1 MLTSTFW
8 KDAAERVLATM
19 AQVLLTLFLT
29 DGFDLL
35 QLDVKLAV
43 SAVVTAGVIALLKAV
58 VAAYAVKPAV
68 SPASLAPSHRG
79 LVQR

>member
-1 MLTSTFW
+1 MLTNLFW
-8 KDAAERVLATM
+8 KDTAERVLSTM
-19 AQVLLTLFLT
+19 AQVLLALFLT

-35 QLDVKLAV
+35 TLDWKLAA
-43 SAVVTAGVIALLKAV
+43 SAVGTAGLIALLKAV

>member
-1 MLTSTFW
+1 MFTSLFW

-43 SAVVTAGVIALLKAV
+43 SAVVTAGVIAFLKAV
-58 VAAYAVKPAV
+58 VAVYAVGTSV
-68 SPASLAPSHRG
+68 SPASLAPDNRG
-79 LVQR
+79 VR